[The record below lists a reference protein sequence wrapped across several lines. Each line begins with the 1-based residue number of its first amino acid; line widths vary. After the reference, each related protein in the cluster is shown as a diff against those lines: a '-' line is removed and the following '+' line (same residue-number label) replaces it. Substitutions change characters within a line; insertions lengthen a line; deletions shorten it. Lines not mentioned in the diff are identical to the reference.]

1 MSSYTE
7 NIPDAKAE
15 PPKLLIQPKVILDK
29 EVKIILTRLVTPTKT
44 NLQNNLMSPKGQET
58 FEDTENVATFSKKCI
73 HCQETLETENW
84 NKHIELCQEVSKYID
99 EEINACLICDVP
111 FDSRVKVFQHI
122 NENHMDIIS
131 AGVQTSSPQK
141 SIANLD
147 PLALSPTNQDSTVAD
162 LQTNFFLP
170 DHNFT
175 PPPTPESTPEKAE
188 VDIGSKNDA
197 NQKVKTSS
205 IIEEENIMKRCENC
219 RVWLDRNFDDHI
231 KSCKPSNNLQINR
244 YGYKCKICS
253 FEVKRITE
261 DHAR

>member
-29 EVKIILTRLVTPTKT
+29 EVKIILTRLVTPSKT

-84 NKHIELCQEVSKYID
+84 NKHIELCQAVSKYID

-122 NENHMDIIS
+122 HENHMDIRDPWIS
-131 AGVQTSSPQK
+131 YRLEFKPQ
-141 SIANLD
+141 A
-147 PLALSPTNQDSTVAD
+147 Q
-162 LQTNFFLP
+162 
-170 DHNFT
+170 
-175 PPPTPESTPEKAE
+175 
-188 VDIGSKNDA
+188 KN
-197 NQKVKTSS
+197 
-205 IIEEENIMKRCENC
+205 
-219 RVWLDRNFDDHI
+219 
-231 KSCKPSNNLQINR
+231 
-244 YGYKCKICS
+244 
-253 FEVKRITE
+253 
-261 DHAR
+261 